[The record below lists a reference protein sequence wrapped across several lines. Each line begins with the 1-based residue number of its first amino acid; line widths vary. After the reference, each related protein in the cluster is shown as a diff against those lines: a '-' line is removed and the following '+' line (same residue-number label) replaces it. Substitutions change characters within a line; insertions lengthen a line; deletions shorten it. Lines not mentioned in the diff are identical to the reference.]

1 MASMEKKSL
10 KIKIIIVA
18 VAAVILAA
26 IIGIIAFSNSPA
38 QKLKKQLDLG
48 QKYLNELYYEQAVAA
63 FVAAIEIDPQNEE
76 AKKFLVST
84 LDSWCQKCYEDG
96 DIEKA
101 KEIVKNLADYDAGLA
116 MEWNEK
122 IAIIGLRKYSDIVD
136 ELISFYD
143 EYEEVFHQTTFGGN
157 EEQSKILS
165 IGASDANR
173 YATFDQ
179 KKTVY
184 QPIIDRL
191 LEYTSYLNKFHIK
204 ELVDVDYIHNG
215 NGIFAAI
222 DGKHYLKMIYAYEC
236 LANMY
241 LSIGDMDNAYAIRLI
256 MREKEYLTEE
266 QVEANYYTP
275 TNDKKRVL
283 DMDTSKMTFDKYG
296 RLLSYENGSEVIL
309 KWGIG
314 NEIVLWK
321 DEYSTESFSYENGR
335 VVSTEFVSAD
345 PDSFYSSEISQ
356 YSYDDENHIGTCK
369 GERTRDGAKE
379 SFEYRFSISSVG
391 EKNTAGVVD

>member
-1 MASMEKKSL
+1 MEKKSL

-296 RLLSYENGSEVIL
+296 RLLPYENGSEVIL

-335 VVSTEFVSAD
+335 VV
-345 PDSFYSSEISQ
+345 
-356 YSYDDENHIGTCK
+356 
-369 GERTRDGAKE
+369 
-379 SFEYRFSISSVG
+379 
-391 EKNTAGVVD
+391 